1 MPSRKKKSEAWKKL
15 CSAAKKGPRR
25 VKMPHPRRKK
35 GYDPL
40 ADAAMHKK
48 VQLTLEMDFMPQNL
62 VVIIFEK
69 AFRNLNMLQGKSYD
83 MPRDK
88 LLRCGKALRKLFES
102 VSSYDFYRKKFCEKT
117 LNNVVGR
124 CFVYY
129 GQKIDNAD
137 ANIKILPTLK
147 EQESRRLTKERVA
160 RLFAKIA

>member
-15 CSAAKKGPRR
+15 CSAVKKGPRR
-25 VKMPHPRRKK
+25 VKMPQPRRKK

-40 ADAAMHKK
+40 ADSTMHKK
-48 VQLTLEMDFMPQNL
+48 VQLTLEMDMFPQHL

-69 AFRNLNMLQGKSYD
+69 AFRRLNMLQGKSYA

-102 VSSYDFYRKKFCEKT
+102 ASSYDFSRKKFCEET

-137 ANIKILPTLK
+137 ANIRILPTLK
-147 EQESRRLTKERVA
+147 EQEIQRRSKKYVA
-160 RLFAKIA
+160 RLFEKY

>member
-15 CSAAKKGPRR
+15 CSAAKNGPRR
-25 VKMPHPRRKK
+25 VKLPQPRRKK

-40 ADAAMHKK
+40 ADASRHKK
-48 VQLTLEMDFMPQNL
+48 VQLTVEIDTTPQNL

-69 AFRNLNMLQGKSYD
+69 AFEQLNMLQGKSYN
-83 MPRDK
+83 MPSDK
-88 LLRCGKALRKLFES
+88 LLRCGKALRKVFES
-102 VSSYDFYRKKFCEKT
+102 ASYNDFSRKKFCEKT

-124 CFVYY
+124 CFVCY

-147 EQESRRLTKERVA
+147 KQENWRRTKEYVDS
-160 RLFAKIA
+160 LFAN